1 MVMAGSGLTVTL
13 KVLVLNALTASRA
26 VKSNENGVALAS
38 AGAVPLKPPAA
49 VSVSQTGRFGLAKVT
64 MPVPPLAANCAV

>member
-1 MVMAGSGLTVTL
+1 MVGSGLTVTL

-26 VKSNENGVALAS
+26 VTSNRYGVALAA

-49 VSVSQTGRFGLAKVT
+49 VRVSQPGRFGLVKVT
-64 MPVPPLAANCAV
+64 VPVPPLAANCAA